1 MKLKRL
7 RVENIRSYKEL
18 DISFDSGVT
27 VVSGVNGSGKSSLLE
42 ACFSGLFGSKTLSTG
57 FVLADMIRKGA
68 TTAALTLEFEQKGR
82 DYVIEQG
89 FRYNPKND
97 RASNT
102 KSVFSVDG
110 KILVD
115 QATQTYEAVRA
126 LLNMD
131 EEAYKNCVY
140 IRQGEVDVLI
150 NAKTV
155 DRQRMIDDLLQ
166 IGKLEEYRGRA
177 GSARVAVGRLQRDL
191 EGRMKD
197 VTLEIEKIESTEP
210 VKTLNGLKGLSN
222 KSQDQLDE
230 LNKKKDAA
238 KSKMDELTSK
248 AMEHG
253 GLTAK
258 MDAANKEIAE
268 FGTKKD
274 SEFKLIETNREDIRS
289 KRESVQ
295 KIKNENAAFEK
306 EIGFTGEDINEVVVE
321 KEKHERLTLDALN
334 DSVNVYALAEKDL
347 ASEEKNRK
355 ETEKQILVIQQVA
368 QKIKDEIGSTEQEI
382 AKSTDSM
389 KELEEKQ
396 NGAIENARILGFS
409 VERLE
414 NIDDIMDLLKDQ
426 QTRLHGSER
435 EVSTRIHE
443 LEKKIGTAR
452 ELLAKGMCPTCGQDL
467 KGSSIEE
474 TTAVDEEKIS
484 VLLSE
489 LLELKVKEGDI
500 EGKLE
505 RVKKAKE
512 YGKEIADHQKRSE
525 LVRNSLEA
533 SAKQLDGHKTRLA
546 EEDKKAQ
553 ELEGRRDELADTVAE
568 IRKNIDTLKAR
579 EETARKEHAES
590 KKILDSAK
598 RIQNNLHETDRLTAI
613 IEKLEGNIR
622 NSMEKIEI
630 IEGQIIERRERLHE
644 IDEKLGGIDINELN
658 MKLRMFETAH
668 NNIGLEIEKLRREK
682 EDTVKKIGHI
692 ENEIK
697 RLSELHGNLKFLSN
711 KRDYL
716 QSAYM
721 DAEALEDMYMR
732 IRADLRARNI
742 GALDALL
749 NEMFSFM
756 YSNNAYSHIKLDSD
770 YNLTVYEKNGIPL
783 EPKLLSGGERAIFN
797 LVLRCAIYRLLALGG
812 SGAAQGDGLPPLIFD
827 EPTVFLDRGH
837 VQQLIKL
844 IDMMRDIGVGQ
855 ILIVSHDESLIDSA
869 DHVFLVEKD
878 PITNTSTITAK

>member
-68 TTAALTLEFEQKGR
+68 TSAALILEFEQKER

-102 KSVFSVDG
+102 KSVFKVDG

-150 NAKTV
+150 NAKTS
-155 DRQRMIDDLLQ
+155 DRQRLIDDLLQ

-191 EGRMKD
+191 GERMTD
-197 VTLEIEKIESTEP
+197 VTSNIEKIESTEP
-210 VKTLNGLKGLSN
+210 VKTLNGFKMLSN
-222 KSQDQLDE
+222 RSQDKLNE
-230 LNKKKDAA
+230 LNKKKDTA

-248 AMEHG
+248 VSEHG

-258 MDAANKEIAE
+258 MDASNEEIVE
-268 FGTKKD
+268 FGIKKD
-274 SEFKLIETNREDIRS
+274 SEFKLIETNRKDIRS

-295 KIKNENAAFEK
+295 KIKNENTIFEK
-306 EIGFTGEDINEVVVE
+306 EIGSHVEDINEVVVE
-321 KEKHERLTLDALN
+321 KEKHERLTLNALN
-334 DSVNVYALAEKDL
+334 DSVNMHALAKKDL
-347 ASEEKNRK
+347 ASEEKNQK
-355 ETEKQILVIQQVA
+355 EIEKQLLASQQTV
-368 QKIKDEIGSTEQEI
+368 QKIKDEIVSIEQEI
-382 AKSTDSM
+382 AKATDSM
-389 KELEEKQ
+389 KELDEKQ
-396 NGAIENARILGFS
+396 IDSIENARVLGFN
-409 VERLE
+409 VKKLD
-414 NIDDIMDLLKDQ
+414 NIDDITDLLKDQ
-426 QTRLHGSER
+426 HTRLHGTER
-435 EVSTRIHE
+435 ELSTRIHE
-443 LEKKIGTAR
+443 LEKKIRKST
-452 ELLAKGMCPTCGQDL
+452 ELLEKGMCPTCGQGL

-474 TTAVDEEKIS
+474 TTADDEEKRS
-484 VLLSE
+484 VLFVELS
-489 LLELKVKEGDI
+489 ELKVKEGEI
-500 EGKLE
+500 EDKLE
-505 RVKKAKE
+505 LVKKAKR
-512 YGKEIADHQKRSE
+512 YGKEIADHQKRIE
-525 LVRNSLEA
+525 LVSNSLE
-533 SAKQLDGHKTRLA
+533 SSVKQLDGLNRRFA
-546 EEDKKAQ
+546 EEDKKVQ
-553 ELEGRRDELADTVAE
+553 QLEERRDELADTVAE
-568 IRKNIDTLKAR
+568 IRKKIDILKTR
-579 EETARKEHAES
+579 EETAQKEHAES

-598 RIQNNLHETDRLTAI
+598 RIQNNLHETDRLTVT
-613 IEKLEGNIR
+613 IEQLEGNIQ
-622 NSMEKIEI
+622 NSMEKIEL

-644 IDEKLGGIDINELN
+644 IDEKLGSIDINELN
-658 MKLRMFETAH
+658 TKLKMFETAH
-668 NNIGLEIEKLRREK
+668 KNIGLEIEKSRREK
-682 EDTVKKIGHI
+682 EETVKKIGHI

-697 RLSELHGNLKFLSN
+697 RLSELHDNLKILSN

-721 DAEALEDMYMR
+721 DAEALEDMYLR

-812 SGAAQGDGLPPLIFD
+812 SGAARGDGLPPLIFD

-844 IDMMRDIGVGQ
+844 VDMMRDIGVGQ